1 MNEMNEVSEII
12 DLLKDLGFSQ
22 NMATVLLFLS
32 AKGSFSDKNK
42 STSREIET
50 ESNLRQPEVSVVL
63 RTMKDKG
70 WVEEAPGEKDGRG
83 RPTKVY
89 YLKISLR
96 DIMREIEVAKDTEY
110 SRTMKTI
117 ERVKLLLS
125 V

>member
-1 MNEMNEVSEII
+1 MNNETI

-32 AKGSFSDKNK
+32 GRDKC
-42 STSREIET
+42 TSREIET

-96 DIMREIEVAKDTEY
+96 DIMREIEIAKETEY
-110 SRTMKTI
+110 SRTIKNM
-117 ERVKLLLS
+117 ERVKRLLS
-125 V
+125 T

>member
-12 DLLKDLGFSQ
+12 DLLKELGFSQ

-32 AKGSFSDKNK
+32 AKGSLSDKNK

-96 DIMREIEVAKDTEY
+96 DIMREIEVAKETEY
-110 SRTMKTI
+110 SRTIKNM
-117 ERVKLLLS
+117 ERVKRLLS
-125 V
+125 T

>member
-32 AKGSFSDKNK
+32 AKGSLSDKNK

-96 DIMREIEVAKDTEY
+96 DIMREIEIAKETEY
-110 SRTMKTI
+110 SRTIKNM
-117 ERVKLLLS
+117 ERVKRLLS
-125 V
+125 T

>member
-32 AKGSFSDKNK
+32 AKGSLSDKNK

-96 DIMREIEVAKDTEY
+96 DIMREIEIAKETEY

-117 ERVKLLLS
+117 EKVKQLF
-125 V
+125 

>member
-32 AKGSFSDKNK
+32 AKNK

-89 YLKISLR
+89 YLKISLQ
-96 DIMREIEVAKDTEY
+96 DIMREIEVAKETEY
-110 SRTMKTI
+110 SRTIKNM
-117 ERVKLLLS
+117 ERVKRLLS
-125 V
+125 T

>member
-1 MNEMNEVSEII
+1 MNDETI
-12 DLLKDLGFSQ
+12 DLLKELGFSQ
-22 NMATVLLFLS
+22 NMATVLLYL
-32 AKGSFSDKNK
+32 SDKSK
-42 STSREIET
+42 VTSREIEKD
-50 ESNLRQPEVSVVL
+50 SNLRQPEVSVVL

>member
-1 MNEMNEVSEII
+1 MNDETIG
-12 DLLKDLGFSQ
+12 LLKELGFSQ

-32 AKGSFSDKNK
+32 AKDNLSDKNK

>member
-12 DLLKDLGFSQ
+12 DLLKELGFSQ

-32 AKGSFSDKNK
+32 AKGSLSDKNK

-96 DIMREIEVAKDTEY
+96 DIMREIEVAKETEY

-117 ERVKLLLS
+117 EKVKQLF
-125 V
+125 

>member
-32 AKGSFSDKNK
+32 AKGSLSDKNK

-96 DIMREIEVAKDTEY
+96 DIMREIEVAKETEY
-110 SRTMKTI
+110 SRTIKNM
-117 ERVKLLLS
+117 ERVKRLLS
-125 V
+125 T